1 LDKEKATKKFTI
13 RMTETLERRI
23 QDRAQEES
31 RTSSSLITYAI
42 VKYLDEVDNAKRLLN
57 K

>member
-1 LDKEKATKKFTI
+1 MDKEKATKKFTI

-42 VKYLDEVDNAKRLLN
+42 VKYLDEVDNAKRILN